1 MRYHTLGRTGLEAS
15 AVALGTNRLAES
27 TDRREARAT
36 FELAIDR
43 GINMIDL
50 ADCYGHGETERLV
63 GRWTQRC
70 RNDVILCS
78 KVGYRPSLSVS
89 LDRWVDPIRRWR
101 RSNPRRPSSGGR
113 PRPRAN
119 FSPRTL
125 VSGIAGSLRRLGTDR
140 LDVFYLHSPP
150 SEVVADEVVFE
161 TLEGEKR
168 AGRIL
173 HYGVSF
179 PGSATTEDV
188 LVSLRHPGVS
198 IVQLRVNC
206 MSTVDLNLVAEAS
219 APAGVAIVAREP
231 FQKGRLLPAKTVT
244 DPSSSSRTAA
254 QTMLRAVLQRPGVD
268 VLLVGTTRRTHLEEN
283 IAALEASPLTD
294 HEMSELWAHATVI

>member
-1 MRYHTLGRTGLEAS
+1 
-15 AVALGTNRLAES
+15 
-27 TDRREARAT
+27 
-36 FELAIDR
+36 
-43 GINMIDL
+43 
-50 ADCYGHGETERLV
+50 
-63 GRWTQRC
+63 
-70 RNDVILCS
+70 
-78 KVGYRPSLSVS
+78 
-89 LDRWVDPIRRWR
+89 
-101 RSNPRRPSSGGR
+101 
-113 PRPRAN
+113 
-119 FSPRTL
+119 

-150 SEVVADEVVFE
+150 SEVVADEEVFE
-161 TLEGEKR
+161 ALEAEKR

-173 HYGVSF
+173 HYGISF

-268 VLLVGTTRRTHLEEN
+268 VLLVGTTRRAHLEEN
-283 IAALEASPLTD
+283 IGALEASPLTD
-294 HEMSELWAHATVI
+294 GEMSELWAHAAVV